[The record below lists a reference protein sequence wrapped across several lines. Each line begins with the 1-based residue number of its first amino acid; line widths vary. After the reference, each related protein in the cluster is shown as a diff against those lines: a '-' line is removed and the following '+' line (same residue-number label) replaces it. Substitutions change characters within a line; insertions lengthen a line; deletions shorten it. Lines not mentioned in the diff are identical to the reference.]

1 MISTRFVLCGL
12 AALVFTIPSIGSS
25 APWQWR
31 DAQGRMVY
39 SDRPPPHAI
48 RASQI
53 VHSPAPAEAPPE
65 THLPVA
71 SESAD
76 AGIASSGPA
85 SGVTDGAAPPWV
97 ERARAARAAAAE
109 REKTEAGQR
118 EENERIARNE
128 RACEDMHTA
137 IRTLESG
144 LRVVSLNAQ
153 GESIPLDDAER
164 ARRLERTRAEL
175 ARDCTG
181 H

>member
-12 AALVFTIPSIGSS
+12 AALVFTIPSVGSS
-25 APWQWR
+25 AAWQWR

-39 SDRPPPHAI
+39 SDRPPPHTI

-53 VHSPAPAEAPPE
+53 IRSPAAEAPRE
-65 THLPVA
+65 THLPMA
-71 SESAD
+71 SESTD
-76 AGIASSGPA
+76 NGVASSDPV
-85 SGVTDGAAPPWV
+85 SGATDRAAPPWV